1 MCNMSRNKQ
10 YGKVFH
16 TQIAEDTFQLSTTL
30 DGYGSKPGKACR
42 NSYLIIGSEKAVLFD
57 LALEEPELVLYAEHL
72 AGKRTEIV
80 LSHAHVDHIFNAE
93 KVSDL
98 WLHKED
104 EKLLRHGAIFQKAL
118 KPCPTLHFLKDKEK
132 IDLGDRTLSVIHIPG
147 HTDGSIL
154 LYDEKHSLLF
164 SGDTVTRRL
173 LYGMHRVVPLAEFCE
188 NLEKLNEFKINGIY
202 SAHDRVCLPSEHIDY
217 MTDMLC
223 NYLPKNG
230 KIKRMLFAKFLTFT
244 DGEETDL
251 KYFDFAQLIKKR
263 NRK

>member
-1 MCNMSRNKQ
+1 MSRNKQ

-104 EKLLRHGAIFQKAL
+104 EKLLRHGAIFQK
-118 KPCPTLHFLKDKEK
+118 H
-132 IDLGDRTLSVIHIPG
+132 
-147 HTDGSIL
+147 
-154 LYDEKHSLLF
+154 
-164 SGDTVTRRL
+164 
-173 LYGMHRVVPLAEFCE
+173 
-188 NLEKLNEFKINGIY
+188 
-202 SAHDRVCLPSEHIDY
+202 
-217 MTDMLC
+217 
-223 NYLPKNG
+223 
-230 KIKRMLFAKFLTFT
+230 
-244 DGEETDL
+244 
-251 KYFDFAQLIKKR
+251 
-263 NRK
+263 